1 MPDYPLGGYSKG
13 VMDLSEWNAMLLRLG
28 MDDHGLRVAL
38 DPAVKQAAIESR
50 DKIKADTP
58 VKTGNLRDSIEE
70 HMLAPSDHEVA
81 TAVWYAPVVESRPP
95 GGPAKGRGAM
105 FAQNLD
111 YVEERLRLQVDEAL
125 QKLMGP

>member
-1 MPDYPLGGYSKG
+1 MPDYSIGYNKG
-13 VMDLSEWNAMLLRLG
+13 VMDLSKWRAMMQRLG

-38 DPAVKQAAIESR
+38 NPAVRQAAIESR

-58 VKTGNLRDSIEE
+58 VKTGNLQDSIEQ

-81 TAVWYAPVVESRPP
+81 TAVWYAAIVESRSPDVASKP
-95 GGPAKGRGAM
+95 GAM
-105 FAQNLD
+105 FARNLD
-111 YVEERLRLQVDEAL
+111 YVEERLRVNIADTL